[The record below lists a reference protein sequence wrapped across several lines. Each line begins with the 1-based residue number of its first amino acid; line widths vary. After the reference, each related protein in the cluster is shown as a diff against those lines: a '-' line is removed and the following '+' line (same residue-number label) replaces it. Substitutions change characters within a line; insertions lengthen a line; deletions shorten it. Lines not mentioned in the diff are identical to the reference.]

1 MRTKG
6 RINGLFVLIFSNF
19 IVRQNFRKMKTLIKN
34 ARIVN
39 EGRIFDGAILIDG
52 ESIAKVFQG
61 QNIPAEMEVG
71 ASVIDATGKYLI
83 PGVIDDQVHFR
94 EPGLTHK
101 GEIAT
106 ESKAA
111 VAGGVTSYMEMPNT
125 NPQAVTQQLLEEK
138 YQRAAEVSPAN
149 FSFYMG
155 ATNNNLEEVLKT
167 DASKVCGIKIFMGS
181 STGNMLVDNEEVL
194 SEIFRNT
201 KLLVATHCEDEPTI
215 QRNITLFREKYG
227 EFVPISAHPKIRSNE
242 ACYKSSAKA
251 VELASK
257 YGTRLHVLHLST
269 AEEMQLF
276 SPGKVAEK
284 HITAEVCVHHLW
296 FDEHDYILKGNLI
309 KWNPAI
315 KTAADKAALWEAL
328 RSDKIDVV
336 ATDHAPHT
344 LEEKEH
350 SYFKAPSGG
359 PLVQHSLVAMLEMSH
374 KGLISVE
381 RVIEK
386 MCHAPADLFRINRRG
401 YIREGYF
408 ADLVLVDP
416 THKWTVSP
424 ENLLYKCG
432 WSPFDGMEFSHQVTN
447 TFVNGNLVFEN
458 GKIVSEAKGKRL
470 EFIYS

>member
-1 MRTKG
+1 
-6 RINGLFVLIFSNF
+6 
-19 IVRQNFRKMKTLIKN
+19 MKTLIKN
-34 ARIVN
+34 ARIIN
-39 EGRIFDGAILIDG
+39 EGKTFDGAVLIEG
-52 ESIAKVFQG
+52 ELITQVFETP
-61 QNIPAEMEVG
+61 NIPLGIEAG
-71 ASVIDATGKYLI
+71 TSVIDANGQYLI

-111 VAGGVTSYMEMPNT
+111 VAGGVTSYLEMPNT
-125 NPQAVTQQLLEEK
+125 NPQTVTQQLLEEK
-138 YQRAAEVSPAN
+138 YQRASEVSVAN
-149 FSFYMG
+149 YSFYMG

-167 DASKVCGIKIFMGS
+167 DATKVCGIKIFMGS
-181 STGNMLVDNEEVL
+181 STGNMLVDNEDVL

-201 KLLVATHCEDEPTI
+201 RLLVATHCEDEPTI
-215 QRNITLFREKYG
+215 QRNIAQYREKYG

-251 VELASK
+251 VELATK

-276 SPGKVAEK
+276 SPGKVIDK

-296 FDEHDYILKGNLI
+296 FDEHDYILKGNFI

-315 KTAADKAALWEAL
+315 KSAADKDALWDAL

-344 LEEKEH
+344 FQEKEH

-359 PLVQHSLVAMLEMSH
+359 PLVQHSLVAMLEMSSQ
-374 KGLISVE
+374 GQISVE

-416 THKWTVSP
+416 RHKWTVSP
-424 ENLLYKCG
+424 DNLLYKCG
-432 WSPFDGMEFSHQVTN
+432 WSPFDGVEFSHQITN
-447 TFVNGNLVFEN
+447 TFVNGNLVFAD
-458 GKIVSEAKGKRL
+458 GKIVSETKGKRL
-470 EFIYS
+470 RFNLS